1 MPHRRQLSTQEE
13 MLIAALRT
21 AQTNVRQ
28 MTLVKRE
35 LDAFLAR
42 EQKQME
48 RLELALEAIQR
59 DVAYYRSL
67 DERLRSRD
75 EEAEREKKIDLA
87 AAMPAELQAVMERVS
102 APEEATVS
110 QEVYPWSRQEE
121 EREPEYQRVDD
132 WRHKDYPV
140 ADGWA
145 REPDR
150 PSKEWFEQFSNV
162 RPGEYDPSRVAAASS
177 DSSDPYSSWRQD
189 AEDRYAGNSSS
200 NDNGYGYG
208 SSHSELDGDSRE
220 EHSDWRGGW
229 RDSAHSNGNGY
240 GSSSAAEERQGSWWR
255 DEPQDSRSGSSR
267 GWEAPEPEPAAAQ
280 SGSNPDWMDNW
291 RNI

>member
-1 MPHRRQLSTQEE
+1 MPHHRQLSTQEE

-35 LDAFLAR
+35 LNAFLAR

-59 DVAYYRSL
+59 DVAYYRTL
-67 DERLRSRD
+67 DEMLRSRD
-75 EEAEREKKIDLA
+75 EEREREQKVDVA

-102 APEEATVS
+102 ATEASAS
-110 QEVYPWSRQEE
+110 QEVYPWSRQE

-162 RPGEYDPSRVAAASS
+162 RPGEYDPSRVASASS
-177 DSSDPYSSWRQD
+177 DSDPYSSWRQD
-189 AEDRYAGNSSS
+189 AEDKYAGSSSS
-200 NDNGYGYG
+200 NGNGNGYS
-208 SSHSELDGDSRE
+208 SSHSELDEDCRE
-220 EHSDWRGGW
+220 EQSDWRGGW
-229 RDSAHSNGNGY
+229 RDSAHSNGNG
-240 GSSSAAEERQGSWWR
+240 SSSAYEERQDSWWR
-255 DEPQDSRSGSSR
+255 DEPQDSRSSSSR

-280 SGSNPDWMDNW
+280 SGNNPDWMDNW
-291 RNI
+291 RNM